1 MFLVEAQDLKKEDV
15 VSDVSVRVRYC
26 VIQELTILLP
36 IRMMST
42 CKLALS
48 NDVVILTHPLT
59 FSLVYSEA
67 WLNKNYKQKTG
78 TIKNTSCPIWN
89 ETLVFPVEKGDKENK
104 LYVRVLDKDV
114 ADSDKIGEGKLDF
127 SNVYKEGTAPIDE
140 WISLPTHFHLS
151 DKGKVHLKVE
161 FTPETEPAAA
171 APATQTQQQ

>member
-1 MFLVEAQDLKKEDV
+1 MLSSTAAPTRGKLVVTVVEAQDLKKEDV
-15 VSDVSVRVRYC
+15 VSD
-26 VIQELTILLP
+26 
-36 IRMMST
+36 
-42 CKLALS
+42 
-48 NDVVILTHPLT
+48 NDVYV
-59 FSLVYSEA
+59 EA

-78 TIKNTSCPIWN
+78 TMKNTSCPIWN

-127 SNVYKEGTAPIDE
+127 SNVYKEGTGAIDE

-161 FTPETEPAAA
+161 FTPETEPAEA
-171 APATQTQQQ
+171 APATQQQQ